1 MQPLQ
6 LIIDSP
12 CTQNWDTMLPQT
24 NGKHCNQCNKTVVDF
39 TYMTDNEVLHYFTNN
54 TNQNICGRLAESQL
68 NRDVALQLPMVNNP
82 SKWYLKYVA
91 LSLLFVNNYKAN
103 AQMGKIRLPEK
114 VCNKD
119 TIMPKISTKNLQ
131 GKIVSTNVKSVAKA
145 NIMLGGV
152 RCINKDIKPLLIVD
166 GKITALGDINIIN
179 PNVIE
184 AVSILSTAAT
194 TALYGPDGV
203 GGALLVTTKKITPLK
218 KMIKKVKDTITIQK
232 HLSKPTIKV
241 FPNPVSIGSIVSVV
255 SNNITNN
262 NCNLSIYNSSR
273 QLIETFNLNTNNKFT
288 FTISSKYSTGL
299 YYIQLANSNNVIL
312 HSQKFIVL

>member
-68 NRDVALQLPMVNNP
+68 NRDVALQLPMANNP

-103 AQMGKIRLPEK
+103 AQLGKIRLPEN

-119 TIMPKISTKNLQ
+119 TIMPKISIKNLQ
-131 GKIVSTNVKSVAKA
+131 GKIVNTNVKSVVKT
-145 NIMLGGV
+145 NIILGGV
-152 RCINKDIKPLLIVD
+152 RSINKDIKPLLIVD
-166 GKITALGDINIIN
+166 GKITALADINKIN
-179 PNVIE
+179 PNIIE
-184 AVSILSTAAT
+184 AVSILSNAAA

-203 GGALLVTTKKITPLK
+203 SGALLVTTKKITPLK
-218 KMIKKVKDTITIQK
+218 KINNKVKDTINLQK
-232 HLSKPTIKV
+232 HFNEPIIKV

-262 NCNLSIYNSSR
+262 NCSLSIYNSSR
-273 QLIETFNLNTNNKFT
+273 QLIETFNVNTNNKFT
-288 FTISSKYSTGL
+288 FAISSKYSTGL